1 MNLKQEYK
9 IVLDTQDGNNV
20 NMKFYLAN
28 VLGHDFIHDM
38 GITSRMGL
46 GRWQKLREKADE
58 LLNKLSGRRTT
69 TGRKSSTKK
78 SSKSHKSHRTIGK
91 RGGRYNINNN
101 VEIVK
106 KITEQED
113 YEGHKFFLSF
123 LTFYQEIVLKKIKVT
138 KDILDDIF
146 GEHIKKELKEYL
158 VLLFC
163 KQIFKNYDADIILK
177 NLDYN
182 KIDVFDI
189 LIYDTMFYLF
199 GLIDNPYTL
208 DKDIKQIKHAFNRYI
223 GLNKSFSKGFSKDLT
238 KGFSKDFKGGAI
250 DCENLKRNLSDIVFD
265 AELSHDIKVEQ
276 INNLLEDKPLT
287 EDEKITIITNLTRA
301 RRQEINIDQTFD
313 FIMDRC
319 NEEFAIQ
326 RREHREQQ
334 QRSQGTYTEAER
346 INLNNLNRVIAKQ
359 ALIMIDYCDISGNI
373 NEEVENNPLKVEL
386 DALYKYGWGTRGVGD
401 LDETLL
407 QYYNSQSYFGTYGKT
422 EMYNNYSTFM
432 KNIRGQGKIIINN
445 SANIGE
451 LQQYV
456 FCPITSIIDSMST
469 CPYSTNNKQDG
480 SINIKLTNHDDSLF
494 YKYSLDHN
502 GSNSDNYTIRIEWDV
517 ENDEYSSAFET
528 NFNVRTD
535 SLEAVYVLENVL
547 GYLINLVKTK
557 RGLTSNNFWQTIISN
572 PDYSLSVLKHGIIKS
587 SGDIGQELT
596 ALCKFGGFTRID
608 TMNNNIAS
616 YNQNGDAYRIFFAN
630 DRPSGLR
637 YVFIRDL
644 MVNNNELLSKSDI
657 NKLSIGGYESELVR
671 VLSTKPYPNQRG
683 GKSRKRRHK
692 IRKTRKIKRL

>member
-9 IVLDTQDGNNV
+9 IVLDTQDTNNV

-46 GRWQKLREKADE
+46 GRWQKLREQAGE
-58 LLNKLSGRRTT
+58 LLNKLSGRRNT
-69 TGRKSSTKK
+69 TGRRSSTKK
-78 SSKSHKSHRTIGK
+78 SSKSHKSHRTFGK
-91 RGGRYNINNN
+91 RGGRHNIDNK
-101 VEIVK
+101 VDIVK
-106 KITEQED
+106 QITEQED

-182 KIDVFDI
+182 EIDVFDI

-208 DKDIKQIKHAFNRYI
+208 EKDTKQIKHAFDIYVS
-223 GLNKSFSKGFSKDLT
+223 LNSFTKGSSFSKGLT
-238 KGFSKDFKGGAI
+238 KGLTGGAI

-265 AELSHDIKVEQ
+265 AELSHEIKVEQ

-287 EDEKITIITNLTRA
+287 EEEKTSIITILTRA

-319 NEEFAIQ
+319 NEEFVIQ

-334 QRSQGTYTEAER
+334 QRSQGTYTEVER
-346 INLNNLNRVIAKQ
+346 SNLNNLNRVIAKQ
-359 ALIMIDYCDISGNI
+359 ALIMIYYCDIDGNI

-401 LDETLL
+401 IDETLL
-407 QYYNSQSYFGTYGKT
+407 QYYNSNNYFNHTNSKAN
-422 EMYNNYSTFM
+422 MYNAYNNFIQSINNSRQFV
-432 KNIRGQGKIIINN
+432 INN

-456 FCPITSIIDSMST
+456 FCPITSIIDSMSS
-469 CPYSTNNKQDG
+469 CPPSSTYKQDG
-480 SINIKLTNHDDSLF
+480 SMDIKVINNNENLS
-494 YKYSLDHN
+494 YRYSL
-502 GSNSDNYTIRIEWDV
+502 SQREPRSANYTIRIDWEV
-517 ENDEYSSAFET
+517 ENDEYNGSFET
-528 NFNVRTD
+528 EFNIATD
-535 SLEAVYVLENVL
+535 TLEAVYVLENVL

-557 RGLTSNNFWQTIISN
+557 RGMTSTNFWNTIISN

-596 ALCKFGGFTRID
+596 ALCEFGGFSSID
-608 TMNNNIAS
+608 YMNNNIAS
-616 YNQNGDAYRIFFAN
+616 YNQNGDAYRVFLAN

-644 MVNNNELLSKSDI
+644 MVNNPQLLNQSDI
-657 NKLSIGGYESELVR
+657 NKLSIGGYSSEQILIV
-671 VLSTKPYPNQRG
+671 STKPYPNQRG